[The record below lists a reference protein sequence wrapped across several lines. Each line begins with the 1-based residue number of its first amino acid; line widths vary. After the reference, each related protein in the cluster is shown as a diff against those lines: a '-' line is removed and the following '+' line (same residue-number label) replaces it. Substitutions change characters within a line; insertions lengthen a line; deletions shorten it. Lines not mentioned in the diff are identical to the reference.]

1 VSQEGSY
8 RLVGTG
14 DISRGYAIALGIALT
29 GLALGTLL
37 PLPHPRPWEQ
47 HLIAFGT
54 VTLFGLAFETWL
66 VLHRRRTLSAR
77 LVLDATGLSLKE
89 GTRVRWHIA
98 WPNLDS
104 VVLRS
109 YCHHYFSQA
118 LKCTNKSGKVRLV
131 PTGSIIYGKMPD
143 LDNLLA
149 QLDAL
154 GYPVRDERRG

>member
-1 VSQEGSY
+1 M
-8 RLVGTG
+8 
-14 DISRGYAIALGIALT
+14 
-29 GLALGTLL
+29 
-37 PLPHPRPWEQ
+37 
-47 HLIAFGT
+47 
-54 VTLFGLAFETWL
+54 
-66 VLHRRRTLSAR
+66 
-77 LVLDATGLSLKE
+77 
-89 GTRVRWHIA
+89 RWHIA

-149 QLDAL
+149 QLDAV
-154 GYPVRDERRG
+154 GYPVRDERRS